1 MTKENDRRNRAEQ
14 MASIIR
20 QNLKRAITRQGVSQQ
35 EVARKAGMNPASF
48 SQMLNGNKRLLFE
61 DMYAVCDV
69 LGLNIVD
76 LMDATSLQN
85 EMQQK
90 VEALLKQADQ
100 LTDQA
105 NNLKQ
110 QAVTLQ
116 HTDALGNQ
124 VKGAL
129 VGVGSPRF
137 LVSPFNPDSP
147 VEGGIAG
154 AAKGALAGFMPSVV
168 PSGSSSLSKLS
179 KHDGIG
185 VSGRS
190 QAHETLGTMTTIIM
204 RTTEGDIKIDLF
216 DDKTPE
222 TVANFLGLA
231 TGEKEW
237 TDPFTGQP
245 SHEPFYDG
253 LTFHRIIK
261 DFMIQGGCPLG
272 TGTGGPGYNFDD
284 EIVPGLT
291 FDRPYLLAMTNAG
304 LRRGMD
310 GKVHGTNGSQFFIT
324 TVPTEWLNGHHTI
337 FGEVADD
344 ESKAVVDKL
353 DAVATDR
360 SDAPLEPVGIT
371 SIEVVK

>member
-1 MTKENDRRNRAEQ
+1 MTQENDRRNRAEQ

-20 QNLKRAITRQGVSQQ
+20 QNLKRAITRQGDSQQ

-69 LGLNIVD
+69 LGLNIAD

-90 VEALLKQADQ
+90 VEALLKQANQ

-116 HTDALGNQ
+116 HADALGNQ
-124 VKGAL
+124 AKGAL

-137 LVSPFNPDSP
+137 LVSPFNPDAP
-147 VEGGIAG
+147 IEGRISG
-154 AAKGALAGFMPSVV
+154 AAKGALAGFVPYGV
-168 PSGSSSLSKLS
+168 PSGSGSPSSPS
-179 KHDGIG
+179 KHGGIG

-190 QAHETLGTMTTIIM
+190 QAHETLRNMTTIIM
-204 RTTEGDIKIDLF
+204 HTSEGSITINLF
-216 DDKTPE
+216 DDKAPN

-237 TDPFTGQP
+237 ADPYTGQP
-245 SHEPFYDG
+245 SHGKFYNG

-261 DFMIQGGCPLG
+261 QFMIQGGCPLG
-272 TGTGGPGYNFDD
+272 TGTGGPGYEFDD
-284 EIVPGLT
+284 EIDPSLK
-291 FDRPYLLAMTNAG
+291 FDKPYLLAMANAG

-324 TVPTEWLNGHHTI
+324 TVPTPWLDGHHTI

-344 ESKAVVDKL
+344 DSKKVVDKL
-353 DAVATDR
+353 EALDTDPMDR
-360 SDAPLEPVGIT
+360 PLEPAVIL
-371 SIEVVK
+371 SVDVAE

>member
-69 LGLNIVD
+69 LGLNIAD

-129 VGVGSPRF
+129 VGAGSPRF
-137 LVSPFNPDSP
+137 LVSPFNPDAP
-147 VEGGIAG
+147 VEGGISG
-154 AAKGALAGFMPSVV
+154 AAKGALAGFVPSVV
-168 PSGSSSLSKLS
+168 PPGSSSPSKPS

-291 FDRPYLLAMTNAG
+291 FDRPYLLAMANAG

-353 DAVATDR
+353 DAVATDS

>member
-69 LGLNIVD
+69 LGLNIAD

-129 VGVGSPRF
+129 VGAGSPRF
-137 LVSPFNPDSP
+137 LVSPFNPDAP
-147 VEGGIAG
+147 VEGGISG
-154 AAKGALAGFMPSVV
+154 AAKGALAGFVPSVV
-168 PSGSSSLSKLS
+168 PSGSSSPSKPS

-291 FDRPYLLAMTNAG
+291 FDRPYLLAMANAG

>member
-1 MTKENDRRNRAEQ
+1 MSASEISSETSLDKGQRAE
-14 MASIIR
+14 A
-20 QNLKRAITRQGVSQQ
+20 AIPTNVRV
-35 EVARKAGMNPASF
+35 
-48 SQMLNGNKRLLFE
+48 
-61 DMYAVCDV
+61 Y
-69 LGLNIVD
+69 LGLSGKTQKALGEALGITKSAMSMKMCGKVGWSVSD
-76 LMDATSLQN
+76 LVTTADFLGVTPTALMDDTILSKA
-85 EMQQK
+85 
-90 VEALLKQADQ
+90 EAGYTKPTEYGVFAEEP
-100 LTDQA
+100 
-105 NNLKQ
+105 
-110 QAVTLQ
+110 
-116 HTDALGNQ
+116 
-124 VKGAL
+124 GAL
-129 VGVGSPRF
+129 VGASSPRF
-137 LVSPFNPDSP
+137 LVSPFNPDAP
-147 VEGGIAG
+147 VEGGTSG
-154 AAKGALAGFMPSVV
+154 AAKGALAGFVPSAV
-168 PSGSSSLSKLS
+168 PSGSSSPSKPS

-291 FDRPYLLAMTNAG
+291 FDRPYLLAMANAG